1 MLTADFS
8 EEGKTESVMEN
19 TKYAKIPTAGA
30 HTVKP
35 KPAYDFVKRVLDI
48 ACSLIALILLSPVFL
63 ILAILVKTTSEGPV
77 FFAHRRVGRGGK
89 EIKIYK
95 FRSMVTNAEELIKQ
109 FTPEQKAEYEKNF
122 KLENDPRITKI
133 GSFMRKTSLDELPQ
147 LINILKGDISVV
159 GPRPVMDVET
169 RIYGNYRDMLL
180 SVKPGLTG
188 FWAANGRSATSYKR
202 RRAMEIYYVKN
213 RSLLLDAKIIFK
225 TFISVFK
232 GEGAV

>member
-1 MLTADFS
+1 M
-8 EEGKTESVMEN
+8 GKANITDTSKAAASN
-19 TKYAKIPTAGA
+19 T
-30 HTVKP
+30 HSVKP
-35 KPAYDFVKRVLDI
+35 KPIYDFVKRVFDI
-48 ACSLIALILLSPVFL
+48 VCSLIGLIVLSPVFI
-63 ILAILVKTTSEGPV
+63 ILSILVKTTSEGPV
-77 FFAHRRVGRGGK
+77 FFAHKRVGKGGK
-89 EIKIYK
+89 TIKIYK

-122 KLENDPRITKI
+122 KLENDPRVTKV
-133 GSFMRKTSLDELPQ
+133 GKFMRKTSLDELPQ

-169 RIYGNYRDMLL
+169 KIYGNYRDMLL

-188 FWAANGRSATSYKR
+188 FWAANGRSHTTYTR

-213 RSLLLDAKIIFK
+213 RSVLLDLKIIFK

-232 GEGAV
+232 REGAV

>member
-1 MLTADFS
+1 
-8 EEGKTESVMEN
+8 MEKANITDTSKAAASN
-19 TKYAKIPTAGA
+19 T
-30 HTVKP
+30 HSVKP
-35 KPAYDFVKRVLDI
+35 KPIYDFVKRVFDI
-48 ACSLIALILLSPVFL
+48 VWSLIGLIVLSPVFI
-63 ILAILVKTTSEGPV
+63 ILSILVKTTSEGPV
-77 FFAHRRVGRGGK
+77 FFAHKRVGKGGK
-89 EIKIYK
+89 TIKIYK

-122 KLENDPRITKI
+122 KLENDPRITKV
-133 GSFMRKTSLDELPQ
+133 GNFMRKTSLDELPQ

-169 RIYGNYRDMLL
+169 QIYGNYRNMLL

-188 FWAANGRSATSYKR
+188 FWAANGRSHTTYTR

-213 RSLLLDAKIIFK
+213 RSILLDLKIIFK

-232 GEGAV
+232 REGAV

>member
-1 MLTADFS
+1 M
-8 EEGKTESVMEN
+8 GKANITDTSKAAASN
-19 TKYAKIPTAGA
+19 T
-30 HTVKP
+30 HSVKP
-35 KPAYDFVKRVLDI
+35 KPIYDFVKRVFDI
-48 ACSLIALILLSPVFL
+48 VCSLIGLIVLSPVFIIISIL
-63 ILAILVKTTSEGPV
+63 IKTTSEGPV
-77 FFAHRRVGRGGK
+77 FFAHKRVGKGGK
-89 EIKIYK
+89 TIKIYK

-122 KLENDPRITKI
+122 KLEKDPRVTKV
-133 GSFMRKTSLDELPQ
+133 GNFMRKTSLDELPQ

-169 RIYGNYRDMLL
+169 KIYGNYRNMLL

-188 FWAANGRSATSYKR
+188 FWAANGRSHTTYTR

-213 RSLLLDAKIIFK
+213 RSVLLDLKIIFK

-232 GEGAV
+232 REGAV

>member
-1 MLTADFS
+1 M
-8 EEGKTESVMEN
+8 GKANITDTSKAAASN
-19 TKYAKIPTAGA
+19 T
-30 HTVKP
+30 HSVKP
-35 KPAYDFVKRVLDI
+35 KPIYDFVKRVFDI
-48 ACSLIALILLSPVFL
+48 VCSLIGLIVLSPVFI
-63 ILAILVKTTSEGPV
+63 ILSILVKTTSEGPV
-77 FFAHRRVGRGGK
+77 FFAHKRVGKGGK
-89 EIKIYK
+89 TIKIYK

-122 KLENDPRITKI
+122 KLENDPRVTKV
-133 GSFMRKTSLDELPQ
+133 GKFMRKTSLDELPQ

-169 RIYGNYRDMLL
+169 KIYGNYRNMLL

-188 FWAANGRSATSYKR
+188 FWAANGRSHTTYTR

-213 RSLLLDAKIIFK
+213 RSVLLDLKIIFK

-232 GEGAV
+232 RVGAV

>member
-1 MLTADFS
+1 
-8 EEGKTESVMEN
+8 MEKANITDTSKAAASN
-19 TKYAKIPTAGA
+19 T
-30 HTVKP
+30 HSVKP
-35 KPAYDFVKRVLDI
+35 KPIYDFVKRVFDI
-48 ACSLIALILLSPVFL
+48 VCSLIGLIVLSPVFIILSIL
-63 ILAILVKTTSEGPV
+63 IKTTSEGPA
-77 FFAHRRVGRGGK
+77 FFAHKRVGKGGK
-89 EIKIYK
+89 TIKIYK

-122 KLENDPRITKI
+122 KLENDPRVTKV
-133 GSFMRKTSLDELPQ
+133 GKFMRKTSLDELPQ

-169 RIYGNYRDMLL
+169 KIYGNYRDMLL

-188 FWAANGRSATSYKR
+188 FWAANGRSHTTYTR

-213 RSLLLDAKIIFK
+213 RSVLLDLKIIFK

-232 GEGAV
+232 RVGAV